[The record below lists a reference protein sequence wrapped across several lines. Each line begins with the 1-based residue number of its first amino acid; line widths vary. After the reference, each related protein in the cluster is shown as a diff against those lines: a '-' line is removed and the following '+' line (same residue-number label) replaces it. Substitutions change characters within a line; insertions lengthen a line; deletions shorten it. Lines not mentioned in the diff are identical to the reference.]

1 MLSKFSY
8 YSSLLLSSFWFR
20 PTLIA
25 LLAVPLSIFT
35 LWIDVTS
42 ALPWLYESDIL
53 FRFSVQ
59 GARQIL
65 SVIIGSLITVTSLV
79 FSMTVVAL
87 SITASQLGPRLI
99 QIFSRGAL
107 PQVVLGSLLGNL
119 VYGLLLLQ
127 EIGDPVTGVEYAP
140 SLSLS
145 LSIIGIIFNLILLVY
160 FLHHT
165 AQKIDADAVVA
176 TMGRDFESSVDAST
190 SAGATKLPSRDYD
203 AACKNLSDRN
213 YSHHLTITAN
223 ETGYIQTI
231 DTNGLVRA
239 ATKENV
245 AFDID
250 AKPGRFVVK
259 GTKLAVAYADTAV
272 DDAMADH
279 VYQAVAI
286 GGRRTYAQDLE
297 FSVTAL
303 VEIALRALSPGI
315 NDPYTAI
322 TCIDRLASGLAVTLE
337 AGLPTAAHSDGDGK
351 VRVIISPATY
361 IGLFNTAFNE
371 IRQASGDKIAIIL
384 RLLEAAS
391 DLAQLAQSDEQ
402 KDAVARHGQ
411 NFIRLA
417 DAAECDDFDSEVLRQ
432 RVDLLR
438 KQLDLSPQE

>member
-20 PTLIA
+20 PTVIA

-65 SVIIGSLITVTSLV
+65 SVIISSLITVTSLV

-87 SITASQLGPRLI
+87 SITASQLVPRLI

-165 AQKIDADAVVA
+165 AKKFMPMRWWQPWAGI
-176 TMGRDFESSVDAST
+176 SSLQWT
-190 SAGATKLPSRDYD
+190 
-203 AACKNLSDRN
+203 
-213 YSHHLTITAN
+213 
-223 ETGYIQTI
+223 Q
-231 DTNGLVRA
+231 
-239 ATKENV
+239 
-245 AFDID
+245 
-250 AKPGRFVVK
+250 
-259 GTKLAVAYADTAV
+259 
-272 DDAMADH
+272 
-279 VYQAVAI
+279 
-286 GGRRTYAQDLE
+286 
-297 FSVTAL
+297 
-303 VEIALRALSPGI
+303 ALRRA
-315 NDPYTAI
+315 
-322 TCIDRLASGLAVTLE
+322 
-337 AGLPTAAHSDGDGK
+337 
-351 VRVIISPATY
+351 
-361 IGLFNTAFNE
+361 
-371 IRQASGDKIAIIL
+371 
-384 RLLEAAS
+384 
-391 DLAQLAQSDEQ
+391 
-402 KDAVARHGQ
+402 
-411 NFIRLA
+411 
-417 DAAECDDFDSEVLRQ
+417 
-432 RVDLLR
+432 
-438 KQLDLSPQE
+438 